1 MISTLS
7 PPFAGIVSPDGL
19 KAMFATP
26 LLDDFQLRLRL
37 FELLLIDAMQ
47 IQAERFESKVQS
59 LLALKLPEP
68 GETSMIFGPGS
79 TVSVTKTLTWFEPI
93 LNRILPPYVPAGSC
107 VFRFDALMV
116 TLWVAPPLSI
126 PIVGATLSQF
136 TLLLV
141 DMTVDHDPTIPQLL
155 TVSACV

>member
-1 MISTLS
+1 
-7 PPFAGIVSPDGL
+7 
-19 KAMFATP
+19 MFATP

-79 TVSVTKTLTWFEPI
+79 TVSVT
-93 LNRILPPYVPAGSC
+93 
-107 VFRFDALMV
+107 
-116 TLWVAPPLSI
+116 
-126 PIVGATLSQF
+126 
-136 TLLLV
+136 
-141 DMTVDHDPTIPQLL
+141 
-155 TVSACV
+155 